1 MQVRNAEMFTLRITL
16 NNLEEILP
24 SEAFLRTHRW
34 YIVSVEHIE
43 AINFQDST
51 LMQKK
56 LMEYHSEAFLVRPD
70 HAYYRPA
77 IGQ

>member
-1 MQVRNAEMFTLRITL
+1 MFTLRITL

-51 LMQKK
+51 LLIDGMELPVSQTKRQELEAHIQK
-56 LMEYHSEAFLVRPD
+56 L
-70 HAYYRPA
+70 
-77 IGQ
+77 G